1 MFSVILPAYNSAR
14 FLNQAVESVFRQR
27 EKGWELIVVD
37 DGSTDD
43 AQAVLEAYRD
53 HPQVRVIRQENQ
65 GAAAARN
72 RGMAEARGDYF
83 AFLDADDL
91 WHENHLEVM
100 AELIRHY
107 PQAGLYG
114 SFTSVQLANR
124 KTASVCP
131 YFQNRPETVL
141 LEDFFEEYGRDKS
154 AKVFTIITTCVSR
167 KAWEKVGGFPVGCKI
182 GEDLEFSLR
191 VAAYFPVALTGK
203 ATALYRKT
211 LSQATK
217 DDSFD
222 PDWVFFQGVEE
233 LYQDASIPQVKNEH
247 LREVMEWFSIRR
259 CRHYLIQGKKASA
272 RAHLAEMGHSKA
284 LRKDR
289 AATYLLLLLPT
300 NLVRTLF
307 QLRWKGK
314 S

>member
-1 MFSVILPAYNSAR
+1 MFSVILPAYNSDR

-37 DGSTDD
+37 DGSTDNT
-43 AQAVLEAYRD
+43 QAVLEAYRD

-91 WHENHLEVM
+91 WYENHLEVM
-100 AELIRHY
+100 TELIRRY
-107 PQAGLYG
+107 PQAGFYG
-114 SFTSVQLANR
+114 TFARIELPNG
-124 KTASVCP
+124 KTVEDSA
-131 YFQNRPETVL
+131 YFENRPDAIV
-141 LEDFFEEYGRDKS
+141 LEDFFDEYRRDKS
-154 AKVFTIITTCVSR
+154 VMMFQMATTCISR
-167 KAWEKVGGFPVGCKI
+167 KAWEKAGGFPVGCII

-203 ATALYRKT
+203 ATAVYRKT

-222 PDWVFFQGVEE
+222 PDWGFFQGVEE
-233 LYQDASIPQVKNEH
+233 LYQDASIPQAKKEH

-259 CRHYLIQGKKASA
+259 CRHYLIQGRKSSA

-289 AATYLLLLLPT
+289 AATYLLLPLPT
-300 NLVRTLF
+300 TLVRTLF